1 MNRTDR
7 LLAIVLELQRNGMQ
21 RAEDLAATFETSK
34 RTIYRDIE
42 ALCESGVPVI
52 STPGQ
57 GYALIDGY
65 FLPPVSFTNEEA
77 TMLLLGADV
86 MAQSFD
92 AQYRHAAV
100 SAAAKIDGVLSEQRR
115 RDVRGMQVSLR
126 FVASFAA
133 NDDAVLERLQCLRR
147 AIVECQQVRFRYFAR
162 FADESTAG
170 FRQVNPYALTFVER
184 AWYLVG
190 HDHQRLDVR
199 QFRLDRMEALTVLS
213 QPFARPDPN
222 SIEQIL
228 TRERN
233 HELTLI
239 AQVLYDKD
247 IARWVREARFWFAQ
261 HYEDCAEG
269 LRVTYAVR
277 HADELLPHLLQWGSK
292 FKVLSP
298 DSLQTRLRAE
308 AQAILSNH

>member
-7 LLAIVLELQRNGMQ
+7 LLAIVLELQRNGVQ

-42 ALCESGVPVI
+42 ALCESGVPVL

-65 FLPPVSFTNEEA
+65 FLPPVSFSNDEA

-92 AQYRHAAV
+92 AQYRRAAV
-100 SAAAKIDGVLSEQRR
+100 SAAAKIEGVLSDQRR
-115 RDVRGMQVSLR
+115 ADVRELKVNLR
-126 FVASFAA
+126 FIARFTDGD
-133 NDDAVLERLQCLRR
+133 NAVMERLHMLRR
-147 AIVECQQVRFRYFAR
+147 ALVECQRVRFRYFAR
-162 FADESTAG
+162 FADESAAS
-170 FRQVNPYALTFVER
+170 FREADPYTLTLVER
-184 AWYLVG
+184 TWYLVA
-190 HDHQRLDVR
+190 HDYKRHDIRR
-199 QFRLDRMEALTVLS
+199 FRLDRMEALSVLP
-213 QPFARPDPN
+213 QTFARPN
-222 SIEQIL
+222 TSMIEEGLMRKQ
-228 TRERN
+228 E

-239 AQVLYDKD
+239 AQVIFDRD
-247 IARWVREARFWFAQ
+247 IARWVREAHFWFARN
-261 HYEDCAEG
+261 YEDCAEG

-277 HADELLPHLLQWGSK
+277 HEDELLPHLLQWAGK

-298 DSLQTRLRAE
+298 DSLRVRVRDIGQLIMA
-308 AQAILSNH
+308 NH